1 MGRTSHHSSA
11 YLSNSNRI
19 TTYRQTF
26 SYVCYAAT
34 KQWRH
39 VDLSHPTDIT
49 KMKRQLLKQVHQQ
62 PAILYYDLKGSS
74 QSFTNNYEQL
84 DTTKM
89 YLISKYR
96 IDFKD
101 DTYILKIYM
110 SSTPLLKTLRKIV
123 DNLHSLLIH
132 MILFYIQ
139 MTTDSLSV
147 KNINHTVWVYKRVF
161 KTQFSSCASYYI

>member
-110 SSTPLLKTLRKIV
+110 SSTPLLKNIKKNSGQSALIV
-123 DNLHSLLIH
+123 DSYDTVLYTNDDRFSIG
-132 MILFYIQ
+132 Q
-139 MTTDSLSV
+139 
-147 KNINHTVWVYKRVF
+147 NINHH
-161 KTQFSSCASYYI
+161 SLGL

>member
-1 MGRTSHHSSA
+1 MVEHRTIHQHT
-11 YLSNSNRI
+11 YQTQNRI

-84 DTTKM
+84 RHNKDVFNIK
-89 YLISKYR
+89 IS
-96 IDFKD
+96 
-101 DTYILKIYM
+101 
-110 SSTPLLKTLRKIV
+110 
-123 DNLHSLLIH
+123 N
-132 MILFYIQ
+132 
-139 MTTDSLSV
+139 
-147 KNINHTVWVYKRVF
+147 
-161 KTQFSSCASYYI
+161 